1 MKHAGLVV
9 MMLLWV
15 PLTSAYAF
23 KDIEC
28 KVTANTMITEPG
40 SFDRAVSLVKQGKT
54 DQARR
59 YVRCLRDKGTRMFIT
74 GKPARGREMFV
85 PVTTGSCFGE
95 TFRRHLSCPGD
106 NKQSNLS
113 SHVHDPHGR

>member
-1 MKHAGLVV
+1 MRLVGWV
-9 MMLLWV
+9 VGMLLAISSSSV
-15 PLTSAYAF
+15 HAF
-23 KDIEC
+23 ADIEC
-28 KVTANTMITEPG
+28 KVTANTMITQPG
-40 SFDRAVSLVKQGKT
+40 TFDRAVALVNKGKM
-54 DQARR
+54 DRARR

-106 NKQSNLS
+106 NK
-113 SHVHDPHGR
+113 P